1 MQAEKTVH
9 FIFPSQLQVGLYV
22 HLDLPWTQ
30 HPFTFGSFKI
40 DSDEQVVTIRQL
52 GLQKIRY
59 SPTKSDMLPTPLPAA
74 PNGLLESLPLAPPC
88 IVSEVQAAIN
98 AKQSLLLHYEH
109 NKKQRAECAKA
120 FSATLQAVRRIDEQL
135 SQRPKETLAGAYHLV
150 SQLLD
155 SLLVDSD
162 LVIHLMN
169 DKSPSEAFYYH
180 PLNVAVLSLI
190 LARDMQLPKQDIH
203 TLGMAAL
210 FHDIGKAQLS
220 GRIVLKTDPLTSA
233 ETKIYQQ
240 HCLWGVNA
248 GKAAGLPAAVLHIIS
263 QHHEM
268 CDGSGYPKH
277 LKMAEIDP
285 LARILSMVNC
295 YDNYCNRLNPADS
308 LTPHEALSLMFSQQ
322 KAWFDPI
329 PLNLMIHSM
338 GVYPPGSLVM
348 LSNDC
353 FALVMAVNS
362 AKPLKPVV
370 LVYNSDG
377 SNTSNDDAV
386 LIDLEYE
393 TQLNIRKSIKS
404 HQLSKGAAT
413 YLCPGKRISYFFN
426 ASNQS

>member
-1 MQAEKTVH
+1 MQAESTGH
-9 FIFPSQLQVGLYV
+9 FICPTQLQVGLYI

-40 DSDEQVVTIRQL
+40 ASDEQIVTIRQL

-59 SPTKSDMLPTPLPAA
+59 SPTKSNALPTPLPAETNDQLNHEAQA
-74 PNGLLESLPLAPPC
+74 PFINP
-88 IVSEVQAAIN
+88 EVQAAID
-98 AKQSLLLHYEH
+98 AKQDLLLHYEH
-109 NKKQRAECAKA
+109 NKKQRSECAKA
-120 FSATLQAVRRIDEQL
+120 FSATVQAVRRIDKQL
-135 SQRPKETLAGAYHLV
+135 NQRPKETLAGADHLV

-162 LVIHLMN
+162 IVIHLMN
-169 DKSPSEAFYYH
+169 DKAPSEAFYYH
-180 PLNVAVLSLI
+180 PLNVLILSLI
-190 LARDMQLPKQDIH
+190 LARDMQFSKQDIH
-203 TLGMAAL
+203 KLGMAAL
-210 FHDIGKAQLS
+210 FHDIGKDQLP
-220 GRIVLKTDPLTSA
+220 GRILLKTDPLTAA
-233 ETKIYQQ
+233 EAKIYQQ
-240 HCLWGVNA
+240 HCQWGVDA
-248 GKAAGLPAAVLHIIS
+248 GKVAGLPPAVLHIIS

-268 CDGSGYPKH
+268 CNGSGYPKH

-285 LARILSMVNC
+285 LARILSLVNC

-322 KAWFDPI
+322 KAWFDPV

-338 GVYPPGSLVM
+338 GVYPPGSLVI

-377 SNTSNDDAV
+377 NNNDTV

-393 TQLNIRKSIKS
+393 TQLNICKSIKTN
-404 HQLSKGAAT
+404 QLPKEASN
-413 YLCPGKRISYFFN
+413 YLRPGKRISYFFN